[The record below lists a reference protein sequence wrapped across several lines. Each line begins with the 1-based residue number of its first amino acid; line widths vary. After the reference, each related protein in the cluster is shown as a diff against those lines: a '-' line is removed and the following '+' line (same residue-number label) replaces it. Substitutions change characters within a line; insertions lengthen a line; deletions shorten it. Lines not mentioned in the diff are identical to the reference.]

1 MTEIYRDIF
10 QAIHEGKWLYINY
23 RNQSGELTKYWIAIK
38 NFDVRNKKL
47 SVEGLHLIHCT
58 IMSEAS
64 IFLESIES
72 TKVIEGSYYPRNEKL
87 INDIYMNPHKY
98 KAYFDNVA
106 NLKILT
112 YLEIRTLLPMRYR
125 LSWIISGTIR
135 ISLSG

>member
-10 QAIHEGKWLYINY
+10 RAIHEGKWLYINY
-23 RNQSGELTKYWIAIK
+23 RNRSGELTKYWIAIK
-38 NFDVRNKKL
+38 NFDIHNKKL

-72 TKVIEGSYYPRNEKL
+72 TKVIEGSYYPRNEQL